1 MFNAYLC
8 IEDRAK
14 KAVRICL
21 YGDVFVDK
29 QYISMIE
36 RFQKRKIKETIGKGK
51 AIMIMGARQ
60 VGKSTLLSEMFGGQK
75 EVMWMN
81 GDDADVRQLFSGMT
95 STRIRALLGGC

>member
-1 MFNAYLC
+1 
-8 IEDRAK
+8 
-14 KAVRICL
+14 
-21 YGDVFVDK
+21 
-29 QYISMIE
+29 MIE
-36 RFQKRKIKETIGKGK
+36 RLQKRKIEEMLGKGK

-95 STRIRALLGGC
+95 STRIRAL